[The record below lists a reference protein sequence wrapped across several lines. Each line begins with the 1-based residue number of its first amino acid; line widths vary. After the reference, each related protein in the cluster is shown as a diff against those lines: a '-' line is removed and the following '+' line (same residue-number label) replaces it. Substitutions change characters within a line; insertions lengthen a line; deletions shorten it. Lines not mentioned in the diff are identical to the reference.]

1 MINLKTQINHIEEH
15 SKTDIKTS
23 TILAMRFWQAARY
36 SKLDSD
42 ARIYMQRANHTTLT
56 AHRRNASHLEMFCLT
71 IFIAIETGHY
81 DNANEM
87 LDKAMEYKTFLR
99 GSASLQYAVLCF
111 LYAYLEIRQRRTRS
125 AKKYWR
131 ALTDQFKANS
141 DSVELSIMQG
151 LLHLA
156 SDEYSEAYSHMREAF
171 RKGSSNI
178 FLYEG
183 LYRYYN
189 LTPNSPEGGTI
200 LAVLIYAAERGVD
213 INTLAERHQTALLN
227 AAAANPI
234 AGERLYTISGYPP
247 LLQQICTH
255 RIAKSDFSA
264 CAYKYYKE
272 AESKQITVSGLFHA
286 LVQAAYINKASAI
299 NHYALAKFL
308 ETANMQAGD
317 TSLAVYVYHL
327 ILTTPELERLLPERQ
342 SEIMQLAE
350 TCIQTGVAGLE
361 ANSLYFYYWSK
372 CKEQGISDENVVYA
386 EEVLRNELTMF
397 ELTAAENSPV
407 CYVYIT
413 EPQRRGMSEYDMS
426 GESVVVE
433 ASSPNLSYTCL
444 GVSKR
449 AILDEKLTVK
459 RMIPGADPQL
469 YQYFFNKG
477 DRRFYLLTYLT
488 DYYLAQ
494 DNPPNEAI
502 SVFEEMLVEKSI
514 ANAYRMRI
522 LLALGR
528 IHYNAFSFEEAL
540 ACYGEIDED
549 ALDNDFTGQM
559 LRVYMQTDE
568 AERAV
573 KLLAKRHLHIAKD
586 MLFESICALLTKP
599 VDHAPLAGAA
609 YSLLLNGY
617 YTEALMELVLEHY
630 QAGYSEWTALARV
643 VENDMRID
651 IRILETALWMAE
663 WDEEAQW
670 AFVRVYATDSAA
682 EIVEEFI
689 EYAKYEIFTNAA
701 RPEYDTL
708 EILEFRWEETR
719 DVILTW
725 GLASCYLHH
734 NITTF
739 KSEEII
745 AHAIDVLENE
755 GILFPVF
762 KESRFARVPF
772 IEKYQPFVYRGTPGK
787 EYLLHYRID
796 DAAAFTT
803 VPMQYVKY
811 GLYVTCL
818 PLFYNE
824 EVTYF
829 FSEEMASGSIATKE
843 QTVKNVSPFLYDH
856 PTDPFFAINNAI
868 TYEHMFK
875 HDQVERMVSGLVKD
889 VQVVRSGLM

>member
-1 MINLKTQINHIEEH
+1 MNLKTQTTHLEARN
-15 SKTDIKTS
+15 KTDIKTA
-23 TILAMRFWQAARY
+23 TALALRFWQAARF

-56 AHRRNASHLEMFCLT
+56 AHRRNPSHLEMYCLT
-71 IFIAIETGHY
+71 IFIAIEAGHY

-87 LDKAMEYKTFLR
+87 LDKAMEYKAFLR
-99 GSASLQYAVLCF
+99 GSAPMQYAVLCF
-111 LYAYLEIRQRRTRS
+111 LYAYLEIRQNRTRS
-125 AKKYWR
+125 AKKHWR
-131 ALTDQFKANS
+131 ALTDHFKSNNE
-141 DSVELSIMQG
+141 SVEFSIMQG

-156 SDEYSEAYSHMREAF
+156 SDEYSEAYNHLREAF

-213 INTLAERHQTALLN
+213 TNALAERHQTALLN
-227 AAAANPI
+227 AAATNPE
-234 AGERLYTISGYPP
+234 AGERLYAVSSYPP
-247 LLQQICTH
+247 LLQQICAH
-255 RIAKSDFSA
+255 RISKSDFSDR
-264 CAYKYYKE
+264 AYQYYKE
-272 AESKQITVSGLFHA
+272 AESKQITVGGLFHA
-286 LVQAAYINKASAI
+286 LVQAAYKNKAPGI

-308 ETANMQAGD
+308 ETANLQAGD
-317 TSLAVYVYHL
+317 TGLAVYVYHL
-327 ILTTPELERLLPERQ
+327 ILTTPELEKLLPERQ
-342 SEIMQLAE
+342 KDMMKLAE
-350 TCIQTGVAGLE
+350 TCIQTGVAGRE
-361 ANSLYFYYWSK
+361 VNSLYYYYWSK
-372 CKEQGISDENVVYA
+372 CKELDISDDSVANV
-386 EEVLRNELTMF
+386 EEILRNELTMF
-397 ELTAAENSPV
+397 ELTTAENSSV
-407 CYVYIT
+407 RHVYIT
-413 EPQRRGMSEYDMS
+413 EPQRRGMSEYDMT
-426 GESVVVE
+426 GESVTVE
-433 ASSPNLSYTCL
+433 ASSPDLSYTCL
-444 GVSKR
+444 GVGKR
-449 AILDEKLTVK
+449 AILDEKLTVR
-459 RMIPGADPQL
+459 RMIPGADPKL

-477 DRRFYLLTYLT
+477 DRRFFLLTYLT

-494 DNPPNEAI
+494 DSPPDAAI

-559 LRVYMQTDE
+559 LRVYMQTNE

-573 KLLAKRHLHIAKD
+573 RLLARKHPYIAKD
-586 MLFESICALLTKP
+586 VLFESVCALLTKQ
-599 VDHAPLAGAA
+599 VDHTPLSGAA
-609 YSLLLNGY
+609 YSLLLGGY
-617 YTEALMELVLEHY
+617 YTEAIMELVLKHY
-630 QAGYSEWTALARV
+630 QAGYSEWTALAKV

-651 IRILETALWMAE
+651 IRILETALWMAQ
-663 WDEEAQW
+663 WDEESQW
-670 AFVRVYATDSAA
+670 AFVRVYSTDSAA

-725 GLASCYLHH
+725 GLASCYLRH

-772 IEKYQPFVYRGTPGK
+772 IEKYQPFIYRGTPGK
-787 EYLLHYRID
+787 DYLLHYRID
-796 DAAAFTT
+796 DATTFTT

-829 FSEEMASGSIATKE
+829 FSEEMATGSIATKE
-843 QTVKNVSPFLYDH
+843 ETVKNMSPFLYDH